1 MTGGSHNYICF
12 KIEHDLVGQM
22 RDPELDDLMKD
33 IARLAHDLEWTDSG
47 DYDNAEYVE
56 SVRKFKEKW
65 FGKNRTE
72 RLKGYIDKR
81 FEEVRNELYNMIAV
95 ESDESSDN

>member
-33 IARLAHDLEWTDSG
+33 IARLAHDLEWADSG
-47 DYDNAEYVE
+47 DYDNVE

-65 FGKNRTE
+65 FGKNRTK
-72 RLKGYIDKR
+72 RLEGYIDKH
-81 FEEVRNELYNMIAV
+81 FEKVRNGLYNMIAV
-95 ESDESSDN
+95 EPDESSDN